1 MLSNYNMGIYIPG
14 VMGTGSFLQMNI
26 NILQMLAETIVL
38 VIYVCQFNMSVHIVS
53 ECLVSDLKSR
63 F

>member
-1 MLSNYNMGIYIPG
+1 MLSNYNMGMYIPG

-38 VIYVCQFNMSVHIVS
+38 VIYVCQCNMSVHIVS